1 MTKNASIITYK
12 MLIVIAATP
21 VKSHCGYAYTID
33 IFTYIIYNYSQ
44 FNILNA
50 P

>member
-1 MTKNASIITYK
+1 MPVV
-12 MLIVIAATP
+12 LVATP
-21 VKSHCGYAYTID
+21 VKSHYGYAYTID
-33 IFTYIIYNYSQ
+33 IFAYIIYNYSQ